1 MTVVRELVTKLN
13 FRLDRKGIQN
23 FNRTVSEFKS
33 QMLLVSGVVAGFT
46 TAFVKTLQ
54 SFANGVTQADDMA
67 RAAGIAT
74 NRFLALEQAASRF
87 RISPEQF
94 RRGFN
99 ALDQS
104 VRDARFGFGR
114 LFEISQQLQIPI
126 RQANGELKGTEEIFE
141 LLIEAIG
148 NIDDETTRID
158 IAKNLFGEGRFAD
171 IQLDQLREIRK
182 EVELTPQAIEQA
194 NIQSQRFEQS
204 LNRIRNITK
213 DLALVLLPP
222 VLERTSNL
230 LENLSNDVDK
240 IQNKGFFE
248 TVGEGFQR
256 EGFSGILQRSLLPL
270 FSLIRSPEE
279 NNRQLNQ
286 IPGNGDSPQSSNVNV
301 NTRIEIQPP
310 EGSEDQQ
317 RQFFEESARVA
328 FEQNFNDQFNI
339 ILNNFPQVT

>member
-1 MTVVRELVTKLN
+1 MIIRELVTKLN
-13 FRLDRKGIQN
+13 FQLDRRGIQN
-23 FNRTVSEFKS
+23 FNRTVTEFKS

-74 NRFLALEQAASRF
+74 NRFIAMEQAASKF
-87 RISPEQF
+87 RISREQF
-94 RRGFN
+94 RTGFN

-104 VRDARFGFGR
+104 VRNARFGFGR
-114 LFEISQQLQIPI
+114 LFNISQQLQIPI

-171 IQLDQLREIRK
+171 IQIDQYRQFQN
-182 EVELTPQAIEQA
+182 ELEQTPEAIERA
-194 NIQSQRFEQS
+194 NIESQRFQKSLAELVNISEQFS
-204 LNRIRNITK
+204 FQIFPPILEKTSEIIKGVTDDLKRIQ
-213 DLALVLLPP
+213 D
-222 VLERTSNL
+222 
-230 LENLSNDVDK
+230 
-240 IQNKGFFE
+240 QGFL
-248 TVGEGFQR
+248 GAIRQSFQDD
-256 EGFSGILQRSLLPL
+256 GFSGVFGRIGRTFQDASSLL
-270 FSLIRSPEE
+270 FGSPET
-279 NNRQLNQ
+279 QLNQ
-286 IPGNGDSPQSSNVNV
+286 IPANGNNQQSNVNV

-310 EGSEDQQ
+310 DGSEEQQ
-317 RQFFEESARVA
+317 REFFRESARVA
-328 FEQNFNDQFNI
+328 FEENFNDQFNI